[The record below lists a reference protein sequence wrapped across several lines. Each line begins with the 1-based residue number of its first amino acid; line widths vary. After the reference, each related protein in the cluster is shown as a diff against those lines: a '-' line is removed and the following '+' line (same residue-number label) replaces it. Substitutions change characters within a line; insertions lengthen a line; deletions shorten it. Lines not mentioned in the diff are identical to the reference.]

1 MKARGAITA
10 RLTRPNLGRQPM
22 SGQLD
27 AMKRRILVRKR
38 REWVADA
45 GPARPLVA
53 RPAAEPPACQL
64 DAWLGARATAKKRP
78 LTADPPRR
86 P

>member
-1 MKARGAITA
+1 
-10 RLTRPNLGRQPM
+10 M

-27 AMKRRILVRKR
+27 AMKRRLLVRKR
-38 REWVADA
+38 REWVAAA

-53 RPAAEPPACQL
+53 RKAAEPPACQL

-78 LTADPPRR
+78 LTAEPPHRS
-86 P
+86 